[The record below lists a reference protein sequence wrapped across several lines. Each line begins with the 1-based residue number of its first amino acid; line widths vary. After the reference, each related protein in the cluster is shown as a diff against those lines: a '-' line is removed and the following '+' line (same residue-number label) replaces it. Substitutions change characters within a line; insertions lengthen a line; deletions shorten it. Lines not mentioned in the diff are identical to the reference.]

1 MDQQRQ
7 LQTVKGLHQRRLS
20 STPIKSPPKGA
31 FQRCSSVGNTGGL
44 ACESNSL
51 NSEAFVKT
59 RNDILENKESIKE
72 TQGIEREDKHDIS
85 DTTPCSRSEC
95 GDDKVVKSS
104 LCFPAPIN
112 PPYDKRSY
120 EDEDSFRDSSSD
132 VAEENDVES
141 KSVHSNSED
150 STLIEGKD
158 GEQGRVVFDD
168 DDTWNDLEDTAI
180 GTADESKELSPISK
194 PTAREISPPQKTL
207 LRKVAVSKGVEL
219 GKATGIGSVS
229 LEPDHP
235 PASQL
240 MTKLFPS
247 LKPKAQSAPLRL
259 PPAASVESKKPEE
272 DTG

>member
-31 FQRCSSVGNTGGL
+31 FQRCNSVGNTGGL

-141 KSVHSNSED
+141 ESVHSNSED

>member
-1 MDQQRQ
+1 QHF
-7 LQTVKGLHQRRLS
+7 K
-20 STPIKSPPKGA
+20 
-31 FQRCSSVGNTGGL
+31 CS
-44 ACESNSL
+44 
-51 NSEAFVKT
+51 
-59 RNDILENKESIKE
+59 
-72 TQGIEREDKHDIS
+72 
-85 DTTPCSRSEC
+85 
-95 GDDKVVKSS
+95 KVSMPS
-104 LCFPAPIN
+104 
-112 PPYDKRSY
+112 
-120 EDEDSFRDSSSD
+120 
-132 VAEENDVES
+132 
-141 KSVHSNSED
+141 SVHSNSED

-247 LKPKAQSAPLRL
+247 LKPKAQSSEERSALAGSQEK
-259 PPAASVESKKPEE
+259 PPNQEHLHNFSPVRGIISVIQ
-272 DTG
+272 TLQCFL